1 MALAPA
7 GVSYD
12 NIWPASIMKSQAI
25 STDDSVGW
33 LRRIKSN
40 CKPAYSPKT
49 LWFIRCAIIFV
60 VAMHTILLF
69 RSYALLNCII
79 TLFSIK
85 FPISGS
91 LVLITEIKAAYTWV
105 KFGDAIW
112 ALMMD
117 FDSSPLPLRMFSLK
131 SSMTMFW
138 MLEMLTLL
146 TIPLILFLSSSHII
160 FWCYTPPTSFFRSS
174 YCMALS
180 LWGGT

>member
-1 MALAPA
+1 MEYCAFWLISASCKRVLKRSNMALAPA

-12 NIWPASIMKSQAI
+12 SIWPASIMKSQAI
-25 STDDSVGW
+25 YTEDSVGW
-33 LRRIKSN
+33 LRRMKSN
-40 CKPAYSPKT
+40 WRPAYSPRT

-79 TLFSIK
+79 TLFSIR

-91 LVLITEIKAAYTWV
+91 LVFITEIKAAYTWV

-112 ALMMD
+112 ALMID
-117 FDSSPLPLRMFSLK
+117 LESRPLPLRMFSLN

-138 MLEMLTLL
+138 MFEMLTLL
-146 TIPLILFLSSSHII
+146 TIPFILFLSNSHII
-160 FWCYTPPTSFFRSS
+160 FWC
-174 YCMALS
+174 
-180 LWGGT
+180 